1 MEDEDLFS
9 TLRDALVD
17 GNLKIAEE
25 TVQKI
30 LDAGYSPERILEE
43 MTKAMQVVSDKWKK
57 MEIFL
62 ADVMTAA
69 DAMKAGVRMLEPILR
84 KDQGKAKKG
93 KVVIG
98 TVFGDIHDI
107 GKNIVGIMLEVDGFE
122 VIDLGHDVEPKAF
135 VKKAQ
140 ETNADIIGLSSLM
153 TTTLPFQRDVIR
165 LLIDQN
171 LRENYRVIVGGGT
184 TSPDWAKEIGADG
197 YGRTGPDAVDVAN
210 QVIKGDKRIGSTIT
224 VGG

>member
-1 MEDEDLFS
+1 M
-9 TLRDALVD
+9 
-17 GNLKIAEE
+17 
-25 TVQKI
+25 
-30 LDAGYSPERILEE
+30 
-43 MTKAMQVVSDKWKK
+43 
-57 MEIFL
+57 
-62 ADVMTAA
+62 
-69 DAMKAGVRMLEPILR
+69 
-84 KDQGKAKKG
+84 
-93 KVVIG
+93 
-98 TVFGDIHDI
+98 
-107 GKNIVGIMLEVDGFE
+107 
-122 VIDLGHDVEPKAF
+122 GHDVEPKAF